1 MGTSMINEAN
11 QKRKPNKA
19 KAIVLNTAE
28 WKTLLILLAMT
39 RHIYKSE
46 EANALSDEIQRQLAA

>member
-1 MGTSMINEAN
+1 MINEAN